1 MMLQIS
7 KQILTISAGLRIIFA
22 FGMVFSLIGP
32 VGAINSRLSQAVVV
46 DPLSGAAMNGFDPVS
61 YFTESEPLRGR
72 ADFEVIWNGVPWF
85 FSTEGNMQ
93 IFTNAP
99 EVYAPQ
105 FGGHGVMSLSRGFL
119 SDGNPLI
126 YAVLDNRLY
135 LFYSFPNREAFALE
149 DKIARVDALGN
160 WEKFGFGTQ

>member
-1 MMLQIS
+1 MLQIS
-7 KQILTISAGLRIIFA
+7 KQILTIGGAMRILFA
-22 FGMVFSLIGP
+22 FVMVFALMGP
-32 VGAINSRLSQAVVV
+32 VGAINSRLSQSVVI

-93 IFTNAP
+93 IFINAP

-119 SDGNPLI
+119 SDGNPMI
-126 YAVLDNRLY
+126 YSVLDNRLY
-135 LFYSFPNREAFALE
+135 LFYSFPNREAFALA
-149 DKIARVDALGN
+149 DKIARVDASMN
-160 WEKFGFGTQ
+160 WKNFGFGT